1 MRTNHDERIVATHQR
16 WAARGFGILF
26 IALAI
31 DLIVRTLILKQDLW
45 QYLDIGLIWMATIL
59 YVSIG
64 MTASGVAPY
73 GGERSKTWLAMLAI
87 VVTNTVVLTL
97 IVLGRI
103 HTRAEVIATVA
114 FGLIGG
120 GAGVFWALGIL
131 RGICAR
137 WERRTLGRVPRE
149 E

>member
-64 MTASGVAPY
+64 MT
-73 GGERSKTWLAMLAI
+73 
-87 VVTNTVVLTL
+87 NTVVLTL